1 MKKIEVLTEKQWLD
15 ILDQIYAVTLNGV
28 PKVSKPVSE
37 FADEYLEKYKDSKLA
52 SQKLVNNQILKCT
65 TSGFLTGL
73 GGVLTI
79 PIALP
84 ANITSVLYVQMRMI
98 AAVAY
103 LNGYDLNGDETH
115 SFVYACLVGVSLNN
129 VVKQSSIVFG
139 VKVCNTLVKKIPSK
153 VLTKINQMVG
163 FRFITKFGKT
173 GLVNLGKLFPVV
185 GGVIGGTLDFAETKV
200 IANRAIKWFVE
211 NDFSEGKKD
220 SDVID
225 ESNQED
231 DVVILDSDFEV
242 VE

>member
-1 MKKIEVLTEKQWLD
+1 MKNIEELTEKQWLD
-15 ILDQIYAVTLNGV
+15 IFDQIYSATLNGV
-28 PKVSKPVSE
+28 PKVSKPVTE
-37 FADEYLEKYKDSKLA
+37 FADEYLKKYKDSKIA
-52 SQKLVNNQILKCT
+52 SQKLINNQILKCT

-73 GGVLTI
+73 GGAITL

-84 ANITSVLYVQMRMI
+84 ANLTSVLYVQMRMI

-103 LNGYDLNGDETH
+103 LNGYDLKSDEIQT
-115 SFVYACLVGVSLNN
+115 FVYACLMGVSLNQ
-129 VVKQSSIVFG
+129 VVKQAAVDFG
-139 VKVCNTLVKKIPSK
+139 VKFCNTLVKKLPAK
-153 VLTKINQMVG
+153 VLTKINQKIG
-163 FRFITKFGKT
+163 FRFVTKFGSK

-220 SDVID
+220 TEVI
-225 ESNQED
+225 QED

>member
-1 MKKIEVLTEKQWLD
+1 MKIIEVLSEKQWLEV
-15 ILDQIYAVTLNGV
+15 LDQIYAATLNGV
-28 PKVSKPVSE
+28 PKVSKPVTE
-37 FADEYLEKYKDSKLA
+37 FADEYLNKYNDSKLA

-73 GGVLTI
+73 GGAITL
-79 PIALP
+79 PFALP

-103 LNGYDLNGDETH
+103 LNGYDLNGDETQT
-115 SFVYACLVGVSLNN
+115 FVYACLAGVSLNN
-129 VVKQSSIVFG
+129 VVKQASIVFG
-139 VKVCNTLVKKIPSK
+139 VKAYTTLVKKIPGNIFK
-153 VLTKINQMVG
+153 KINQIVG
-163 FRFITKFGKT
+163 FRLFTKFGKT

-231 DVVILDSDFEV
+231 NVVIIDSDFEV

>member
-37 FADEYLEKYKDSKLA
+37 FADEYLEKYKDSKIA

-73 GGVLTI
+73 GGAITLPFT
-79 PIALP
+79 LP

-153 VLTKINQMVG
+153 VLTKINQIVG

-211 NDFSEGKKD
+211 NDFSDGKKD
-220 SDVID
+220 SEEIVENI
-225 ESNQED
+225 QED
-231 DVVILDSDFEV
+231 DIVILDSDFEV

>member
-15 ILDQIYAVTLNGV
+15 ILDQIYSATLNGV
-28 PKVSKPVSE
+28 PKVSKPVTE
-37 FADEYLEKYKDSKLA
+37 FADEYLNKYKDRKIA
-52 SQKLVNNQILKCT
+52 SQKLINNQILKCT

-73 GGVLTI
+73 GGAITLPFT
-79 PIALP
+79 LP
-84 ANITSVLYVQMRMI
+84 ANLTSVLYVQMRMI

-103 LNGYDLNGDETH
+103 INGYDLKSDEIQT
-115 SFVYACLVGVSLNN
+115 FVYACLAGVSLNQ
-129 VVKQSSIVFG
+129 VVKKAAVDFG
-139 VKVCNTLVKKIPSK
+139 VKFCNTLVKKLPAK
-153 VLTKINQMVG
+153 VLTKINQKVG
-163 FRFITKFGKT
+163 FRLITKFGSK
-173 GLVNLGKLFPVV
+173 GLVNLGKLFPIV

-220 SDVID
+220 IEVID

>member
-15 ILDQIYAVTLNGV
+15 ILDQIYSATLNGV
-28 PKVSKPVSE
+28 PKVSKPVTE
-37 FADEYLEKYKDSKLA
+37 FADEYLNKYKDRKIA
-52 SQKLVNNQILKCT
+52 SQKLINNQILKCT

-73 GGVLTI
+73 GGAITLPFT
-79 PIALP
+79 LP
-84 ANITSVLYVQMRMI
+84 ANLTSVLYVQMRMI

-103 LNGYDLNGDETH
+103 INGYDLKSDEIQT
-115 SFVYACLVGVSLNN
+115 FVYACLAGVSLNQ
-129 VVKQSSIVFG
+129 VVKKAAVDFG
-139 VKVCNTLVKKIPSK
+139 VKFCNTLVKKLPAK
-153 VLTKINQMVG
+153 VLTKINQKVG
-163 FRFITKFGKT
+163 FRLITKFGSK

-220 SDVID
+220 IEVID

>member
-52 SQKLVNNQILKCT
+52 SKKLVNNQILKCT

-84 ANITSVLYVQMRMI
+84 ANITSVIYVQMRMI

-115 SFVYACLVGVSLNN
+115 SFVYACLVGISLNN
-129 VVKQSSIVFG
+129 VVKQTSIVFG
-139 VKVCNTLVKKIPSK
+139 VKVCNTLVKKLPGK
-153 VLTKINQMVG
+153 VLTKINQKVG
-163 FRFITKFGKT
+163 FRLFTKFGTK
-173 GLVNLGKLFPVV
+173 GLVNLGKLVPVV

>member
-211 NDFSEGKKD
+211 NDFSDGKKD
-220 SDVID
+220 SEEIVENI
-225 ESNQED
+225 QED

>member
-1 MKKIEVLTEKQWLD
+1 MKIIKVLSEKQWLEV
-15 ILDQIYAVTLNGV
+15 LDQIYAAILNGV

-37 FADEYLEKYKDSKLA
+37 FADEYLEKYKDSKIA

-73 GGVLTI
+73 GGAITL
-79 PIALP
+79 PFALP

-139 VKVCNTLVKKIPSK
+139 VKVCNTLVKKLPGK
-153 VLTKINQMVG
+153 VLTKINQKVG
-163 FRFITKFGKT
+163 FRLFTKFGTK
-173 GLVNLGKLFPVV
+173 GLVNLGKLVPVV

-211 NDFSEGKKD
+211 NDFSDGKKD
-220 SDVID
+220 SEEIVENI
-225 ESNQED
+225 QEA
-231 DVVILDSDFEV
+231 DVVIIDSDFEV

>member
-1 MKKIEVLTEKQWLD
+1 MKKIEVLSEKQWLEV
-15 ILDQIYAVTLNGV
+15 LDQIYAVTLNGV

-37 FADEYLEKYKDSKLA
+37 FADEYLEKYKDSKIA

-73 GGVLTI
+73 GGAITL
-79 PIALP
+79 PFALP

-139 VKVCNTLVKKIPSK
+139 VKVCNTLVKKLPGK
-153 VLTKINQMVG
+153 VLTKINQKVG
-163 FRFITKFGKT
+163 FRLFTKFGTK
-173 GLVNLGKLFPVV
+173 GLVNLGKLVPVV

-211 NDFSEGKKD
+211 NDFSDGKKD
-220 SDVID
+220 SEEIVENI
-225 ESNQED
+225 QEA
-231 DVVILDSDFEV
+231 DVVIIDSDFEV

>member
-1 MKKIEVLTEKQWLD
+1 MI
-15 ILDQIYAVTLNGV
+15 
-28 PKVSKPVSE
+28 
-37 FADEYLEKYKDSKLA
+37 
-52 SQKLVNNQILKCT
+52 NNQILKCT

-73 GGVLTI
+73 GGAITLPFT
-79 PIALP
+79 LP
-84 ANITSVLYVQMRMI
+84 ANLTSVLYVQMRMI

-103 LNGYDLNGDETH
+103 INGYDLKSDEIQT
-115 SFVYACLVGVSLNN
+115 FVYACLAGVSLNQ
-129 VVKQSSIVFG
+129 VVKKAAVDFG
-139 VKVCNTLVKKIPSK
+139 VKFCNTLVKKLPAK
-153 VLTKINQMVG
+153 VLTKINQKVG
-163 FRFITKFGKT
+163 FRLITKFGSK
-173 GLVNLGKLFPVV
+173 GLVNLGKLFPIV

-220 SDVID
+220 IEVID

>member
-1 MKKIEVLTEKQWLD
+1 MKKIEALTEKQWLD

-37 FADEYLEKYKDSKLA
+37 FADEYLEKYKDSKIA
-52 SQKLVNNQILKCT
+52 SRKLVNNQILKCT

-73 GGVLTI
+73 GGAITL
-79 PIALP
+79 PFALP

-153 VLTKINQMVG
+153 VLTKINQIVG

-211 NDFSEGKKD
+211 NDFSDGKKD
-220 SDVID
+220 SEEID

>member
-52 SQKLVNNQILKCT
+52 SKKLVNNQILKCT

-73 GGVLTI
+73 GGAITL
-79 PIALP
+79 PFALP

-139 VKVCNTLVKKIPSK
+139 VKVCNTLVKKLPGK
-153 VLTKINQMVG
+153 VLTKINQKVG
-163 FRFITKFGKT
+163 FRLFTKFGTK
-173 GLVNLGKLFPVV
+173 GLVNLGKLVPVV

>member
-52 SQKLVNNQILKCT
+52 SKKLVNNQILKCT

-73 GGVLTI
+73 GGAITL
-79 PIALP
+79 PFALP

-115 SFVYACLVGVSLNN
+115 SFVYACLVGISLNN
-129 VVKQSSIVFG
+129 VVKQTSIVFG
-139 VKVCNTLVKKIPSK
+139 VKVCNTLVKKLPGK
-153 VLTKINQMVG
+153 VLTKINQKVG
-163 FRFITKFGKT
+163 FRLFTKFGTK
-173 GLVNLGKLFPVV
+173 GLVNLGKLVPVV

>member
-1 MKKIEVLTEKQWLD
+1 MKIIKVLSEKQWLEV
-15 ILDQIYAVTLNGV
+15 LDQIYAAILNGV

-37 FADEYLEKYKDSKLA
+37 FADEYLEKYKDSKIA

-73 GGVLTI
+73 GGAITL
-79 PIALP
+79 PFALP

-139 VKVCNTLVKKIPSK
+139 VKVCNTLVKKLPGK
-153 VLTKINQMVG
+153 VLTKINQKVG
-163 FRFITKFGKT
+163 FRLFTKFGTK
-173 GLVNLGKLFPVV
+173 GLVNLGKLVPVV
-185 GGVIGGTLDFAETKV
+185 GGVIGGTIDFAETKV

-211 NDFSEGKKD
+211 NDFSDGKKD
-220 SDVID
+220 SEEIVENI
-225 ESNQED
+225 QEA
-231 DVVILDSDFEV
+231 DVVIIDSDFEV

>member
-52 SQKLVNNQILKCT
+52 SKKLVNNQILKCT

-73 GGVLTI
+73 GGAITL
-79 PIALP
+79 PFALP

-139 VKVCNTLVKKIPSK
+139 VKVCNTLVKKLPGK
-153 VLTKINQMVG
+153 VLTKINQKVG
-163 FRFITKFGKT
+163 FRLFTKFGTK
-173 GLVNLGKLFPVV
+173 GLVNLGKLVPVV

-225 ESNQED
+225 ESNQEN

>member
-15 ILDQIYAVTLNGV
+15 ILDQIYSATLNGV
-28 PKVSKPVSE
+28 PKVSKPVTE
-37 FADEYLEKYKDSKLA
+37 FADEYLNKYKDRKIA
-52 SQKLVNNQILKCT
+52 SQKLINNQILKCT

-73 GGVLTI
+73 GGAITLPFT
-79 PIALP
+79 LP
-84 ANITSVLYVQMRMI
+84 ANLTSVLYVQMRMI

-103 LNGYDLNGDETH
+103 INGYDLKSDEIQT
-115 SFVYACLVGVSLNN
+115 FVYACLAGVSLNQ
-129 VVKQSSIVFG
+129 VVKKAAVDFG
-139 VKVCNTLVKKIPSK
+139 VKFCNTLVKKLPAK
-153 VLTKINQMVG
+153 VLTKINQKVG
-163 FRFITKFGKT
+163 FRLITKFGSK

-185 GGVIGGTLDFAETKV
+185 GVIGGTLDFAETKV

-220 SDVID
+220 IEVID

>member
-15 ILDQIYAVTLNGV
+15 ILDQIYSATLNGV
-28 PKVSKPVSE
+28 PKVSKPVTE

-52 SQKLVNNQILKCT
+52 SQKLINNQILKCT

-73 GGVLTI
+73 GGLITL
-79 PIALP
+79 PFALP
-84 ANITSVLYVQMRMI
+84 ANLTSVIYVQMRMI

-103 LNGYDLNGDETH
+103 LNGYDLNSDETQT
-115 SFVYACLVGVSLNN
+115 FVYACLAGVSLNK
-129 VVKQSSIVFG
+129 VVKQAAVVFG
-139 VKVCNTLVKKIPSK
+139 VKVCNTLVKKLPAK
-153 VLTKINQMVG
+153 VLTKINQKVG
-163 FRFITKFGKT
+163 FRFITKFGTK
-173 GLVNLGKLFPVV
+173 GLLNLGKLVPVV

-225 ESNQED
+225 ESNQEN